1 MNAKETQQSIAFGW
15 LDQIQCITDV
25 RSMISDR
32 LKASFQ
38 KFISRLP
45 FQQSTTKAIKCIIT
59 LLHYYIT
66 VQQWLLLSCGAR
78 LLKSCFKGMFHNMSN
93 TNELQGVQKNIV
105 SSLPAFPHG
114 WRELGWLR
122 CKWEDSVT
130 RRGKKEQQKETFAAL
145 THAEGLQICSLMNG

>member
-59 LLHYYIT
+59 LLHYSPAVAPTLMWSTAFEI
-66 VQQWLLLSCGAR
+66 LL
-78 LLKSCFKGMFHNMSN
+78 
-93 TNELQGVQKNIV
+93 
-105 SSLPAFPHG
+105 
-114 WRELGWLR
+114 
-122 CKWEDSVT
+122 
-130 RRGKKEQQKETFAAL
+130 
-145 THAEGLQICSLMNG
+145 